1 MKFDYSKEPR
11 RDVLCIDVKS
21 FYASVECVER
31 GLDPLKT
38 MLIVMSGADNAG
50 GLVLAASPMAKKVLG
65 ISNVTRK
72 NEVPDHPD
80 LLVVPPRMNLYM
92 KKNQEINNLY
102 KRFVADEDHSVF
114 SVDESFLDVTASLSY
129 FKCDSAYKMAR
140 IIQRVVYNHT
150 GVYVTIGIGENP
162 LLAKLAL
169 DNVAK
174 NAPGFVAEWRYED
187 VQEKVW
193 SISPITEF
201 CGIGK
206 RMADRL
212 KMSGIQ
218 SIYDLAHAD
227 PYLLKQRFG
236 VMGLQLYA
244 HSWGVDRSFLGEK
257 QKVAREKSFGNSQ
270 VLPKDYAR
278 RDQIELV
285 LKELSDQVATRL
297 RNANCQTEC
306 VSIFI
311 GYSKGQVDQLG
322 RTGWRK
328 QLKIAR
334 SNNTKELTAHV
345 LSLFRENFIP
355 GIDIRN
361 LGVSFGKLVWDTTL
375 QLDLFSPPEDQ
386 IVSNQLD
393 FLIDKIRKK
402 FGFKALI
409 HASSLLEGATAVN
422 RSRLVGGHAGGN
434 VGLGVV
440 E

>member
-72 NEVPDHPD
+72 DEVPNHPD
-80 LLVVPPRMNLYM
+80 LIIVPPRMNLYM
-92 KKNQEINNLY
+92 NRNSTINNLL

-114 SVDESFLDVTASLSY
+114 SVDESFIDITASLRY
-129 FKCDSAYKMAR
+129 FNCETAYRLAR
-140 IIQRVVYNHT
+140 IIQRVIYNHM
-150 GVYVTIGIGENP
+150 GLYVTIGIGDNP

-169 DNVAK
+169 DNEAK
-174 NAPGFVAEWRYED
+174 NTPGFVAEWRYEN
-187 VQEKVW
+187 VEEKVW
-193 SISPITEF
+193 AIAPITEF

-206 RMADRL
+206 RMAARL
-212 KMSGIQ
+212 KMSGIE

-227 PYLLKQRFG
+227 PYLLKHHFG
-236 VMGLQLYA
+236 VIGLQLYA
-244 HSWGVDRSFLGEK
+244 HSWGIDRSFLGEK
-257 QKVAREKSFGNSQ
+257 RQVAKEKSFGNSQ
-270 VLPKDYAR
+270 VLPRDYAR
-278 RDQIELV
+278 KDQIELV

-306 VSIFI
+306 VSIFV
-311 GYSKGQVDQLG
+311 GYSKGQVDGLG
-322 RTGWRK
+322 RSGWRK

-334 SNNTKELTAHV
+334 SNNTKVLTEHV
-345 LSLFRENFIP
+345 LKLFRENYVP

-375 QLDLFSPPEDQ
+375 QLDLFSPPEEQ
-386 IVSNQLD
+386 IINTQLD
-393 FLIDKIRKK
+393 FLIDKIRRK
-402 FGFKALI
+402 FGFKSLI
-409 HASSLLEGATAVN
+409 HASSLLDGATAVK
-422 RSRLVGGHAGGN
+422 RAGLVGGHAGGN
-434 VGLGVV
+434 TGLGG
-440 E
+440 

>member
-50 GLVLAASPMAKKVLG
+50 GLVLAASLMAKKVLR

-72 NEVPDHPD
+72 DEVPDHPE
-80 LLVVPPRMNLYM
+80 LLIVPPRMNLYM
-92 KKNQEINNLY
+92 KRNSEINNLL

-114 SVDESFLDVTASLSY
+114 SVDESFIDITASLKY
-129 FKCDSAYKMAR
+129 FNCDAAYRLAK
-140 IIQRVVYNHT
+140 IIQRVIYNHM
-150 GVYVTIGIGENP
+150 GLYVTIGIGDNP

-169 DNVAK
+169 DNEAK
-174 NAPGFVAEWRYED
+174 NTTGFVAEWRYED

-206 RMADRL
+206 RMAARL
-212 KMSGIQ
+212 KMSGIE
-218 SIYDLAHAD
+218 SIYDLAQAD
-227 PYLLKQRFG
+227 PYLLKHRFG
-236 VMGLQLYA
+236 VMGLQLFA
-244 HSWGVDRSFLGEK
+244 HAWGIDRSFLGEK
-257 QKVAREKSFGNSQ
+257 SQVAKEKSFGNSQ
-270 VLPKDYAR
+270 VLPRDYAR
-278 RDQIELV
+278 KDQIELV

-297 RNANCQTEC
+297 RNSSCQTEC
-306 VSIFI
+306 VSIFV
-311 GYSKGQVDQLG
+311 GYSKGQVDGLG
-322 RTGWRK
+322 RSGWRK

-334 SNNTKELTAHV
+334 SNNTKVLTEHV
-345 LSLFRENFIP
+345 LKLFRENFIP

-375 QLDLFSPPEDQ
+375 QIDLFSPPEEQ
-386 IVSNQLD
+386 IINNQLD
-393 FLIDKIRKK
+393 FLIDKIRQK

-422 RSRLVGGHAGGN
+422 RSGLVGGHAGGN
-434 VGLGVV
+434 VGLGG
-440 E
+440 